1 MNCPV
6 LTELEL
12 TEAYEPEHENPPVL
26 SGGSY
31 DIDAIRSCGEGCKMA
46 AENARL
52 REALK
57 EAGASLLTVACIKG
71 FGDNGHEG
79 GNAFEDLSDLRQWA
93 DSRTREV
100 KNALVVR
107 PR

>member
-31 DIDAIRSCGEGCKMA
+31 DIDAIRSCGENCKVA
-46 AENARL
+46 ADNARL
-52 REALK
+52 REAALAYQELATCYRIGKTPK
-57 EAGASLLTVACIKG
+57 ESLFKRLEIARTTL
-71 FGDNGHEG
+71 EG
-79 GNAFEDLSDLRQWA
+79 
-93 DSRTREV
+93 
-100 KNALVVR
+100 K
-107 PR
+107 